1 MKNIGKEPK
10 HLLKLGAL
18 NSDDRVGSAHVL
30 EPAVGGLV
38 LLGLPVV
45 PGLLDLGHGPLRH
58 AGDGGGDGH
67 LDEGGGDGLA
77 DVVRREQGLVLR
89 DLGGLED
96 ELGGLDGVEGF
107 RHSGVPFGLTTGSH
121 YRVCKSCDPEKNHSP

>member
-30 EPAVGGLV
+30 EPTAGGV
-38 LLGLPVV
+38 LLGLLGLPGV
-45 PGLLDLGHGPLRH
+45 PGLLDLGHGPLGH
-58 AGDGGGDGH
+58 AGDGGGDGQ
-67 LDEGGGDGLA
+67 LDEGVGDGLA

-96 ELGGLDGVEGF
+96 ELGGLDGLEGV
-107 RHSGVPFGLTTGSH
+107 RHSGVPFGVDYGVSL
-121 YRVCKSCDPEKNHSP
+121 